1 MVGLRTVN
9 LKEKFEKIG
18 MKVLSGDSALF
29 TMHEKGKLIGLVWIH
44 VDDIFITGNKTFKE
58 IITTK
63 LTKLFQFSKV
73 EERNLGCEIEFLS
86 IRMNISKAFLT
97 LQFQLR

>member
-1 MVGLRTVN
+1 MDQDYYLE
-9 LKEKFEKIG
+9 LKEKLEQIG

-29 TMHEKGKLIGLVWIH
+29 TMHEKGKLFGLVCIH
-44 VDDIFITGNKTFKE
+44 VDDFFIAGNKTFKE

-73 EERNLGCEIEFLS
+73 EERNFKYLGC
-86 IRMNISKAFLT
+86 
-97 LQFQLR
+97 